1 MVHRGRILKTFDMV
15 VSALVYSIL
24 RERCPHLMS
33 GDHFPNNA
41 IRRFVVER
49 HRRMSDMLRY
59 GLWVGTIALEVL
71 PVFVAGR
78 RLSRLS
84 HARRWR
90 FLMELKRRQFPVMKD
105 VLVFYEMLTV
115 FGVHAE
121 CSRFDVPI

>member
-1 MVHRGRILKTFDMV
+1 
-15 VSALVYSIL
+15 
-24 RERCPHLMS
+24 
-33 GDHFPNNA
+33 
-41 IRRFVVER
+41 
-49 HRRMSDMLRY
+49 MSDMLRY